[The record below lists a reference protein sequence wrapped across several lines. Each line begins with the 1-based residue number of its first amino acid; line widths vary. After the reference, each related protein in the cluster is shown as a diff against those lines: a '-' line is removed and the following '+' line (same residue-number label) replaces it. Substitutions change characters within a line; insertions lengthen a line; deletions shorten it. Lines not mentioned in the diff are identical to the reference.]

1 MTRERKFRPPPR
13 LSARLTHLIFFF
25 SQPIDLIAV
34 DVKKLEIPFSYVFYL
49 YGFPL
54 QFILAGVQLYWL
66 LGYASLVGIAC
77 MFLTYPIPAKLYSM
91 ILKLFKDIMNTKDE
105 RMDALNEM
113 LSAIRIVKFFGW
125 ESKFEEKITAAR
137 EKELQ
142 RTKDSYVQMIFTDI
156 VWMIVS
162 CLL

>member
-1 MTRERKFRPPPR
+1 LAKHDERTRISAPALALSPPNVPYCF
-13 LSARLTHLIFFF
+13 HP
-25 SQPIDLIAV
+25 QPIDLIAV

-49 YGFPL
+49 YGFPM

-66 LGYASLVGIAC
+66 LGYASLVGIFC
-77 MFLTYPIPAKLYSM
+77 MFATYPIPAKLYSM

-142 RTKDSYVQMIFTDI
+142 RTKDSYVKMIFTDI

-162 CLL
+162 

>member
-1 MTRERKFRPPPR
+1 M
-13 LSARLTHLIFFF
+13 
-25 SQPIDLIAV
+25 
-34 DVKKLEIPFSYVFYL
+34 
-49 YGFPL
+49 
-54 QFILAGVQLYWL
+54 QLYWL
-66 LGYASLVGIAC
+66 LGYASLVGIFF
-77 MFLTYPIPAKLYSM
+77 MFATYPIPAKLYSM

-125 ESKFEEKITAAR
+125 ETKFEEKINAAR

-142 RTKDSYVQMIFTDI
+142 RTKESYVQMIFTDI

-162 CLL
+162 